1 MHIFRRCMAAAAVA
15 SAMMGMAGDATAA
28 KLSTK
33 YLDGL
38 GYVITV
44 DGEIKEGDA
53 AVFGKLVRRQQS
65 KNEPVRTVI
74 LNSPGGSVGDAM
86 SIAQIMRD
94 DDGMGALVNDGKTC
108 ASACFLIFA
117 AAKERLASPGST
129 LAVHRARDSMGDSD
143 IAKAGSVELLEAY
156 KTLDVPDNIRLRM
169 IETPPDQ
176 VYELSAADKEKMNTP
191 GFWEDD
197 EEAEIEV
204 AKKSSGKSSDQG
216 PGMELA
222 ATPYDGVSE
231 VAEAFAAGSA
241 VPGII
246 PDDGISLAAGH
257 GGAKI
262 ATGKTKTK
270 IKTKTRTPDAA
281 TAKDLPPAPDMPDIS
296 VAASSESKGASKPL
310 SREAAGQVPH
320 DGSSVGFDSEEIG
333 SREIVRSGHSED
345 FSDDDPSSWAA
356 ADVSSASSEP
366 AGDVVK
372 VKRERKHFMSPSE
385 DRAMSK
391 SINLLRIGTNLLR
404 QGKTRDA
411 ISALSR
417 ARNFAPDDHV
427 IMAKLGYA
435 YLIASSYQNAE
446 HWLNESLKI
455 DSNRAETWRTLG
467 MVYAGRAQRQQATD
481 CFIRYFN
488 LSDNREHAASV
499 LAKLEADFV
508 GTDVEIAAGEALNK
522 LGIFETI
529 VED

>member
-15 SAMMGMAGDATAA
+15 SVLTGMAHEASAA
-28 KLSTK
+28 KLSTR

-38 GYVITV
+38 GYVISV
-44 DGEIKEGDA
+44 EGEIKEGDA
-53 AVFGKLVRRQQS
+53 DAFGKLVRRQQS

-129 LAVHRARDSMGDSD
+129 LAVHRASDSRGDSD

-176 VYELSAADKEKMNTP
+176 IYELSAADKEKMNTP

-197 EEAEIEV
+197 EDAPAEV
-204 AKKSSGKSSDQG
+204 AKKNSDNST
-216 PGMELA
+216 GMGLA
-222 ATPYDGVSE
+222 MPIAAASDE
-231 VAEAFAAGSA
+231 RVAIAAGTA
-241 VPGII
+241 VPGSV
-246 PDDGISLAAGH
+246 PDAGISLASGH

-262 ATGKTKTK
+262 ATGKTKL
-270 IKTKTRTPDAA
+270 KTKTRTPDAA
-281 TAKDLPPAPDMPDIS
+281 SAKDLPPAPDMPDVSAAADSGIS
-296 VAASSESKGASKPL
+296 FGKSPPRTPNGDA
-310 SREAAGQVPH
+310 
-320 DGSSVGFDSEEIG
+320 SVGFGSDEEIG
-333 SREIVRSGHSED
+333 TREIVRSGQSKD
-345 FSDDDPSSWAA
+345 VDDDPSSWAA
-356 ADVSSASSEP
+356 PDVYAASSEP
-366 AGDVVK
+366 SGSEVR
-372 VKRERKHFMSPSE
+372 VKRERKHFMSPAE

-391 SINLLRIGTNLLR
+391 SANLLRIGTNLLR

-417 ARNFAPDDHV
+417 ARHFAPNDHV
-427 IMAKLGYA
+427 IMARLGYA
-435 YLIASSYQNAE
+435 YLTASSYQNAE
-446 HWLNESLKI
+446 HWLTESLKI
-455 DSNRAETWRTLG
+455 NSNRAETWRTLG

-481 CFIRYFN
+481 CFIRYYN
-488 LSDNREHAASV
+488 LSDNREHVASV

-508 GTDVEIAAGEALNK
+508 YTDVEIAAGEALNK